1 MLPSVGKNAISPFL
15 KSVLLRS
22 IPELIPVS
30 KYIIDRPI
38 WCTFPSKGNILAINP
53 TVIGER
59 WRFNLHLIL
68 SLPLTSKITLILETV
83 PEHISRYPASR
94 IYNRFQS
101 MYWLSESIENVDEI
115 NNDAEIID
123 NSVEDA
129 VTLYRKVRESKNKEP
144 TEKEIA
150 DIEKECEIIRNR
162 QVITKDLQHKPV
174 EITNKNGLVVTGPPT
189 LTRFEKARIMGARA
203 LQLSLGAPIFIEIP
217 KNATTSLEIAMEELK
232 QRVIPIVIKRT
243 LPNGDY
249 QNIPIDQFA

>member
-1 MLPSVGKNAISPFL
+1 MSGS
-15 KSVLLRS
+15 
-22 IPELIPVS
+22 
-30 KYIIDRPI
+30 
-38 WCTFPSKGNILAINP
+38 T
-53 TVIGER
+53 
-59 WRFNLHLIL
+59 
-68 SLPLTSKITLILETV
+68 
-83 PEHISRYPASR
+83 
-94 IYNRFQS
+94 
-101 MYWLSESIENVDEI
+101 ENVDETS
-115 NNDAEIID
+115 AESSDTPTIEILD
-123 NSVEDA
+123 SSVEDA
-129 VTLYRKVRESKNKEP
+129 ITLYRKVREGKNKDL

-150 DIEKECEIIRNR
+150 DIDKECEIIRNR

-174 EITNKNGLVVTGPPT
+174 EITNKDGLVVTGPPT

>member
-1 MLPSVGKNAISPFL
+1 M
-15 KSVLLRS
+15 
-22 IPELIPVS
+22 
-30 KYIIDRPI
+30 
-38 WCTFPSKGNILAINP
+38 
-53 TVIGER
+53 
-59 WRFNLHLIL
+59 
-68 SLPLTSKITLILETV
+68 
-83 PEHISRYPASR
+83 
-94 IYNRFQS
+94 
-101 MYWLSESIENVDEI
+101 SESIENVDEI
-115 NNDAEIID
+115 NNDTDAEIID

-129 VTLYRKVRESKNKEP
+129 ITLYRKVREGKNKEL

-150 DIEKECEIIRNR
+150 NIEKECEIIRNR
-162 QVITKDLQHKPV
+162 EVITRDSQHKPV
-174 EITNKNGLVVTGPPT
+174 EITNKDGLVVTGPPT

>member
-1 MLPSVGKNAISPFL
+1 M
-15 KSVLLRS
+15 
-22 IPELIPVS
+22 
-30 KYIIDRPI
+30 
-38 WCTFPSKGNILAINP
+38 
-53 TVIGER
+53 
-59 WRFNLHLIL
+59 
-68 SLPLTSKITLILETV
+68 
-83 PEHISRYPASR
+83 
-94 IYNRFQS
+94 
-101 MYWLSESIENVDEI
+101 SESTENVDEI
-115 NNDAEIID
+115 NNDTEIID

-129 VTLYRKVRESKNKEP
+129 ITLYRKVREGKNKEL

-174 EITNKNGLVVTGPPT
+174 EIISKDGLIVTGPPT

-203 LQLSLGAPIFIEIP
+203 LQLSLGAPVFIEIP